1 MHDSQTITNEILNG
15 KLDLVLKILE
25 QHDKRF
31 EQMDKRFEQQ
41 DKRLDRMEDDRREDH
56 RLLQQIHESRHEV
69 KVQFHWKLAAASV
82 AISSGVSVVVFLAMS
97 SLMGGLQK

>member
-1 MHDSQTITNEILNG
+1 MNDSQTVTNEILNG

-31 EQMDKRFEQQ
+31 EQQ
-41 DKRLDRMEDDRREDH
+41 DKRMDRIEDNQREDH
-56 RLLQQIHESRHEV
+56 RLLREIHESRHEV

-82 AISSGVSVVVFLAMS
+82 AISAGVSVVVFLAMG
-97 SLMGGLQK
+97 SLMG